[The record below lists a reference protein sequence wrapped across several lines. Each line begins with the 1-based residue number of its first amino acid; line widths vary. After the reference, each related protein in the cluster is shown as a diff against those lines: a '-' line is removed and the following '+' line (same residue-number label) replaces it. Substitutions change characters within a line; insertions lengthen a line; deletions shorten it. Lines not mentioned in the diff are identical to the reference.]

1 VKVFTVFSSIA
12 ILLACLGLFGLV
24 AFTVNQRAKEISI
37 RKVLGASVFG
47 ISTLLSKDFLKLVIV
62 AIVIAIPLAYYFAN
76 QWLQDFTYRTELS
89 WWIFALSAGVSILI
103 AYLTV
108 SFQSTK
114 AAIANPIKNLSSE
127 R

>member
-1 VKVFTVFSSIA
+1 
-12 ILLACLGLFGLV
+12 LGLFGLV